1 MQGRRLDP
9 SSSALFISSSLW
21 QMRRG
26 QLLIGTVAILAVT
39 MPAGLGLCQAANE
52 QDWEKAAGGK
62 MAFEVAS
69 VRLNPGP
76 MAPANFRLSPDD
88 AYGETGGLL
97 IADFPLENYIEFA
110 YKIWPTRE
118 ESEAIFGHLPKWVQA
133 DNYQIRARAAIPNP
147 TKDQMRLMMQ
157 SLLKE
162 RFGLVVH
169 FETQETPVLEMTL
182 MRPGTLGPQLHRHED
197 GPACDVKVAPIAGA
211 ERKAADIFPSQCGG
225 VEAVPGSNQLILMG
239 SRDTT
244 MEMIAKSFSIGRLG
258 RPVVDATG
266 LSGKYDFT
274 LQWTRDADSFRQ
286 GPPTSQ
292 DATVSAPQGTSFLD
306 AVKEQLGLR
315 LKPGKAPMKVLGI
328 DHAERPSE
336 N

>member
-1 MQGRRLDP
+1 M
-9 SSSALFISSSLW
+9 AK
-21 QMRRG
+21 RRG
-26 QLLIGTVAILAVT
+26 PHFSRPKQLLIGTLAILAVI
-39 MPAGLGLCQAANE
+39 MPVESGLGQASNE
-52 QDWEKAAGGK
+52 RDWEKAAGEK
-62 MAFEVAS
+62 MKFEVAS

-76 MAPANFRLSPDD
+76 MEPPNFRLSPDD

-97 IADFPLENYIEFA
+97 TADFALENYIEFA

-118 ESEAIFGHLPKWVQA
+118 QSQAIFGHLSRWVQT
-133 DNYQIRARAAIPNP
+133 DNYQIRARAAITNP

-197 GPACDVKVAPIAGA
+197 GPACEVNVTPIAGA

-225 VEAVPGSNQLILMG
+225 IEAVPGPNQTLLMG

-244 MEMIAKSFSIGRLG
+244 MGMIAKSLSIGRLS

-274 LQWTRDADSFRQ
+274 LHWTRDADSFRPE
-286 GPPTSQ
+286 GPPASQ
-292 DATVSAPQGTSFLD
+292 DGAVSAAQGTPFLD
-306 AVKEQLGLR
+306 ALKEQLGLR
-315 LKPGKAPMKVLGI
+315 LKPGKAPMKVLVI
-328 DHAERPSE
+328 DHVERPSE